1 MNQYIIKDGEDVE
14 MLCFASEALANAA
27 LAILAVSEN
36 DTLADSTL
44 VTLDI

>member
-27 LAILAVSEN
+27 LAILAVSE
-36 DTLADSTL
+36 TPVLAASTIA
-44 VTLDI
+44 TLDV